1 MAQQKLQ
8 LFHRKICLWHRKMTI
23 MAQKNDNGTEKYN
36 HGTEKMT
43 MAQAPVWRRGDLMV
57 TTDNQKRNRFVLYYI
72 GIIFA
77 LYW

>member
-1 MAQQKLQ
+1 
-8 LFHRKICLWHRKMTI
+8 
-23 MAQKNDNGTEKYN
+23 MAQKNANGTEKLCLW
-36 HGTEKMT
+36 HKKMP

-77 LYW
+77 LYYLHCIGDFYKMVVCHHHHQHPS